1 MFKRKLAVL
10 MICAASV
17 AVSSCA
23 SRVETLVKFPPVA
36 DLAQTAEPEYP
47 IAALEP
53 GEAGAKAEKEWND
66 KILIWG
72 RKGWAQNARV
82 CRWAVE
88 LGLKVP
94 TGYCS
99 R

>member
-1 MFKRKLAVL
+1 M
-10 MICAASV
+10 
-17 AVSSCA
+17 SSCA
-23 SRVETLVKFPPVA
+23 SRVETLVKFPPAA
-36 DLAQTAEPEYP
+36 DLAQSKEPEYP

-72 RKGWAQNARV
+72 RKGWAQNRRV
-82 CRWAVE
+82 CQWAVE
-88 LGLKVP
+88 LGMKVP

-99 R
+99 P